1 MADSASIKLQFYERL
16 QSGQNMEIYKSFL
29 QPDETVFMEFKA
41 TRDILVITN
50 KKVIAITIGLT
61 KTMEILV
68 LPYTKITAFAVET
81 AGTFDLGAEFKIWTS
96 AIGKVEFKFVRG
108 IVDVKEIIAYLSMRI
123 G

>member
-16 QSGQNMEIYKSFL
+16 QAGQNMEIYKSFL
-29 QPDETVFMEFKA
+29 QSDETVFMEFKA

-50 KKVIAITIGLT
+50 KKIIAITIGLT

-68 LPYTKITAFAVET
+68 LPYSKITAFAVET

-96 AIGKVEFKFVRG
+96 AIGKVEFKFAKE
-108 IVDVKEIIAYLSMRI
+108 IVDVREIIAYLSMRI